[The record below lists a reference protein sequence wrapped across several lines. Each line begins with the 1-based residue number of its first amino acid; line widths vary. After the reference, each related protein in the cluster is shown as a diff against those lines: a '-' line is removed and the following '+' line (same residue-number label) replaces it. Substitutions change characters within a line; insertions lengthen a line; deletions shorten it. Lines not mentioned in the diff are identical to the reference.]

1 MSQRY
6 CIRHG
11 RDRPCTC
18 AMGHLY
24 RFLEPIVLLLLK
36 KRGRSYGYELS
47 QELREHALT
56 DAEIERAA
64 LYRMLR
70 QLEVTGNVVSTWD
83 ADDSGPARRVY
94 SLTAEGDRHLQEWAT
109 VLDHVASSLGRFVRE
124 VQALSGAGAGSLCD
138 QRHGVRS

>member
-1 MSQRY
+1 MPQRF
-6 CIRHG
+6 CMRHG

-18 AMGHLY
+18 AMGRLY
-24 RFLEPIVLLLLK
+24 RFLEPIVLSLLK

-47 QELREHALT
+47 QEVRSYALT

-64 LYRMLR
+64 LYRMLH
-70 QLEVTGNVVSTWD
+70 QLEATGNVVSGWD

-94 SLTAEGDRHLQEWAT
+94 RLTTAGERHLQEWAT

-124 VQALSGAGAGSLCD
+124 AKALNGVDAGSVPI
-138 QRHGVRS
+138 QRDGT